1 MIIHYS
7 KNLKEKSRKLR
18 KEGTFAEAL
27 LWNELKGRKT
37 KGYQFTRQKPIGPFI
52 VDFYCSKLKLVIE
65 VDGLTHI
72 EKEEYDIKRQ
82 NYLESMGLKLL
93 RFFDNDVRQNME
105 GVIAAIYDWIDM
117 NVKCDNPPT
126 PLS

>member
-18 KEGTFAEAL
+18 KEGTFAKAL
-27 LWNELKGRKT
+27 PWNELKSRT
-37 KGYQFTRQKPIGPFI
+37 IKGYQFTRQKPIGPFI

-93 RFFDNDVRQNME
+93 RFFDNDVRQNMT
-105 GVIAAIYDWIDM
+105 GVIAAIYEWIDV
-117 NVKCDNPPT
+117 NV
-126 PLS
+126 